1 MASELA
7 EQLNRLGHKAEL
19 LTTRYAML
27 REQNAQLRE
36 EVEDLRATLQTRNAR
51 IERLEIELENMRVS
65 SVLAPDSESVGHTQ
79 AMISDLVREI
89 DACVADLMGD
99 I

>member
-1 MASELA
+1 MARDLA
-7 EQLNRLGHKAEL
+7 ELLNRLGHKAEL
-19 LTTRYAML
+19 LTTRYETL
-27 REQNAQLRE
+27 RQQNAQLRE
-36 EVEDLRATLQTRNAR
+36 EVDDLRATLAKREAR
-51 IERLEIELENMRVS
+51 IERLEIELENLRVS
-65 SVLAPDSESVGHTQ
+65 SVLAPDSESVGRTR